1 MNQRPLRVAAIH
13 DLSGFGRCSLTVIL
27 PVLSAMGVQVC
38 PVPTAILSAHTG
50 GLGEVVMRDLTDY
63 TIPCLEHYK
72 QLGLEFE
79 CVYSGFLSSE
89 EQIDH
94 CMDFFATYPKA
105 LAVVDPVMGDHG
117 KPYRTY
123 TPRMRSRMG
132 ELVAKAGI
140 ITPNLTEAAML
151 LGQEYSH
158 TPLTA
163 SQAKSMLARL
173 SEKGPANV
181 VITGVTL
188 AAGEYANIGYDRER
202 NAYWKTVGEYVPVSY
217 PGTGDI
223 FASVLTGS
231 FLMGDSLPMAMDRA
245 TRYVELT
252 IKTTFSYSPDP
263 RYGVMLE
270 RTLEWLTHRELP
282 QRYQP
287 L

>member
-1 MNQRPLRVAAIH
+1 
-13 DLSGFGRCSLTVIL
+13 
-27 PVLSAMGVQVC
+27 
-38 PVPTAILSAHTG
+38 
-50 GLGEVVMRDLTDY
+50 
-63 TIPCLEHYK
+63 
-72 QLGLEFE
+72 
-79 CVYSGFLSSE
+79 
-89 EQIDH
+89 
-94 CMDFFATYPKA
+94 
-105 LAVVDPVMGDHG
+105 
-117 KPYRTY
+117 
-123 TPRMRSRMG
+123 
-132 ELVAKAGI
+132 
-140 ITPNLTEAAML
+140 ML

-158 TPLTA
+158 APLTS

-181 VITGVTL
+181 VVTGVTL

-202 NAYWKTVGEYVPVSY
+202 NAYWKAVGEYVPVSD

-231 FLMGDSLPMAMDRA
+231 LLMGDSLPMAMDRA

-282 QRYQP
+282 QQYQP